1 MNRSKVLG
9 EFLLLAKHQK
19 LPSKKK
25 ILDAAKRA
33 LFVLDTEES
42 SYRER
47 IPGTDVAGGLL
58 DFRALDE
65 RGGANGASSALATI
79 IVPDIHARPE
89 FIYNILNCDLSKIA
103 ARLGLAKG
111 SPLAMDGA
119 KVVDAL
125 EESKVR
131 VICVG
136 DILHAEGRA
145 KERWAA
151 SLSAFEGGACDSPP
165 MREEMAEG
173 LAALLAVMKAK
184 YLWPKNFHCLKGNHE
199 NIANERGE
207 GNFPF
212 RKFASEGQMVFEFMK
227 AVYGKEVLDAVYEFE
242 KALPLCACAGNFFVS
257 HAEPMD
263 FYSREELVA
272 APLDERT
279 VYGLTWTANDE
290 ARLGGVDKILTAL
303 CKPPKGVE
311 ARAIGGHRPVPE
323 NYLERQGGL
332 YVQIHNPKKQNIA
345 VVMPDKTF
353 DPNDG
358 IMTVEE

>member
-1 MNRSKVLG
+1 M
-9 EFLLLAKHQK
+9 
-19 LPSKKK
+19 
-25 ILDAAKRA
+25 
-33 LFVLDTEES
+33 DTEES

-65 RGGANGASSALATI
+65 RNGAIPTI

-89 FIYNILNCDLSKIA
+89 FIYNILNFDLSKIA

-111 SPLAMDGA
+111 SPLALKDG
-119 KVVDAL
+119 KVIDAL
-125 EESKVR
+125 EENAIR

-151 SLSAFEGGACDSPP
+151 SLSAFEGGDCESPS

-184 YLWPKNFHCLKGNHE
+184 YLWPQNFHCLKGNHE
-199 NIANERGE
+199 NIANEKGD

-212 RKFASEGQMVFEFMK
+212 RKFAYEGRMVFEFMK

-242 KALPLCACAGNFFVS
+242 KALPLCACAGNFFAS

-272 APLDERT
+272 APLDEGT

-353 DPNDG
+353 DPKND
-358 IMTVEE
+358 IVSVEK

>member
-184 YLWPKNFHCLKGNHE
+184 YLWPQNFHCLKGNHE
-199 NIANERGE
+199 NIANEGRLRKGSLGRGL
-207 GNFPF
+207 
-212 RKFASEGQMVFEFMK
+212 R
-227 AVYGKEVLDAVYEFE
+227 
-242 KALPLCACAGNFFVS
+242 
-257 HAEPMD
+257 
-263 FYSREELVA
+263 
-272 APLDERT
+272 
-279 VYGLTWTANDE
+279 
-290 ARLGGVDKILTAL
+290 I
-303 CKPPKGVE
+303 
-311 ARAIGGHRPVPE
+311 
-323 NYLERQGGL
+323 
-332 YVQIHNPKKQNIA
+332 
-345 VVMPDKTF
+345 
-353 DPNDG
+353 
-358 IMTVEE
+358 

>member
-1 MNRSKVLG
+1 
-9 EFLLLAKHQK
+9 
-19 LPSKKK
+19 
-25 ILDAAKRA
+25 
-33 LFVLDTEES
+33 
-42 SYRER
+42 
-47 IPGTDVAGGLL
+47 
-58 DFRALDE
+58 
-65 RGGANGASSALATI
+65 
-79 IVPDIHARPE
+79 
-89 FIYNILNCDLSKIA
+89 
-103 ARLGLAKG
+103 
-111 SPLAMDGA
+111 MDGA